1 MCGIAGIVRFNPREV
16 VEEARLKRMRDVLRH
31 RGPDGEGL
39 WIEGPVGLAHRRLA
53 IVDVA
58 GGQQPMSS
66 ENDRVWIT
74 YNGEIYNHAALRPGL
89 EAKGHRYQTRSDT
102 ETILHLY
109 EEEADR
115 CVESLQGMF
124 AFALWDRPG
133 QRLLLARD
141 RLGIKPLYYSV
152 TERELLFAS
161 EIKAILAVTPERPA
175 LNHAALPEF
184 LATRYLA
191 GDETFFQGIR
201 KLPPGHVFTWSLAS
215 GPQRRRYWSLP
226 TETDDS
232 PARFEQR
239 AEDLRG
245 RLEATVRSH
254 LMSDVP
260 LGLFLSGGLDS
271 SGLAALMAPM
281 ASDRIQ
287 TFSVGFDDAAS
298 NELPFARLAARAVGA
313 QHHEVVLSPDDFF
326 GSLPRL
332 IWHEDEPIAFPSSI
346 ALNFVSQLA
355 RPHVKV
361 VLTGEGADELFLG
374 YNWYRLT
381 AWNEQ
386 LGRRYRAWTPP
397 ALRHGVRHAVSSLP
411 RQLRRYASRS
421 FLALDPGVRA
431 VCYENFSVFSET
443 WRRSLLDRQLLEAT
457 DPYREQLRCFDEH
470 PGSTLDRMSHA
481 DLQTYLVELLM
492 KQDQMSMAASI
503 ESRVPFLDHELV
515 EHVVR
520 TPAQFKIRG
529 LTTKAILREALR
541 DRVPREILQRRKL
554 GFPVPFGR
562 WARERFAPLV
572 RDTILGPRALA
583 RGMFAREPL
592 ERLVSEHAAGTA
604 NHADR
609 LWVLLNL
616 EIWQRIFLDGEDP
629 ATVGSA

>member
-1 MCGIAGIVRFNPREV
+1 
-16 VEEARLKRMRDVLRH
+16 
-31 RGPDGEGL
+31 
-39 WIEGPVGLAHRRLA
+39 
-53 IVDVA
+53 
-58 GGQQPMSS
+58 
-66 ENDRVWIT
+66 
-74 YNGEIYNHAALRPGL
+74 
-89 EAKGHRYQTRSDT
+89 
-102 ETILHLY
+102 
-109 EEEADR
+109 
-115 CVESLQGMF
+115 
-124 AFALWDRPG
+124 
-133 QRLLLARD
+133 
-141 RLGIKPLYYSV
+141 
-152 TERELLFAS
+152 
-161 EIKAILAVTPERPA
+161 
-175 LNHAALPEF
+175 
-184 LATRYLA
+184 
-191 GDETFFQGIR
+191 
-201 KLPPGHVFTWSLAS
+201 
-215 GPQRRRYWSLP
+215 
-226 TETDDS
+226 
-232 PARFEQR
+232 
-239 AEDLRG
+239 
-245 RLEATVRSH
+245 
-254 LMSDVP
+254 
-260 LGLFLSGGLDS
+260 
-271 SGLAALMAPM
+271 MAPM
-281 ASDRIQ
+281 VKEPIR
-287 TFSVGFDDAAS
+287 TFSVAFDDADA
-298 NELPFARLAARAVGA
+298 NELPYARMAASAVGA
-313 QHHEVVLSPDDFF
+313 QHREVIVSPREFF
-326 GSLPRL
+326 EALPRL

-397 ALRHGVRHAVSSLP
+397 ALRHGVRHAVSALP

-443 WRRSLLDRQLLEAT
+443 WRRSLLDRQLVEAT